1 MKSHIWH
8 LLRTPL
14 PGSFVLKP
22 DLGWPSGAT
31 QLPTGRVAAGAAHT
45 SGRTPPER
53 CAFLE
58 IAGSGKNVIG
68 GCSQTLVALEQI
80 WTNRPCLE
88 KKKKLGKGRNVL
100 IIF

>member
-1 MKSHIWH
+1 MKSRIWQ

-22 DLGWPSGAT
+22 ELGWPSGAT

-58 IAGSGKNVIG
+58 IAGSGKDVIG

-88 KKKKLGKGRNVL
+88 KKNVGER
-100 IIF
+100 

>member
-1 MKSHIWH
+1 MKSRIWH

-22 DLGWPSGAT
+22 ELGWPSGAM

-45 SGRTPPER
+45 GGRTPPER

-88 KKKKLGKGRNVL
+88 KKNVGER
-100 IIF
+100 

>member
-22 DLGWPSGAT
+22 ELRWPSEAT
-31 QLPTGRVAAGAAHT
+31 RLPTGRVAAGAAHT

-53 CAFLE
+53 YAFLE
-58 IAGSGKNVIG
+58 IAGLGKNVIA

-88 KKKKLGKGRNVL
+88 KKKKKCWGKVEMS
-100 IIF
+100 